1 MRQVTFETT
10 YPPDAA
16 HPIQQEMTTDGAVTR
31 SELLIWGPTA
41 DVTTLSWFD
50 GEPSAV
56 TAVLDA
62 VESTAGTHLVAAD
75 DGTYAFVR
83 QTAYELPDSVLTA
96 VAQSRVVFVPPVRFE
111 ADGRVRYDAVG
122 ESTALAAFH
131 DDIDHHFET
140 SIRQVR
146 DFRGWP
152 NPAPVTDRQRD
163 ALEAAVAVGYY
174 EVPRTGTVEDVAS
187 ELDCARSTAGE
198 LVRRAESAVV
208 TAAIEGL

>member
-10 YPPDAA
+10 YPSAAA
-16 HPIQQEMTTDGAVTR
+16 HPIQRAMTTDGAVTR
-31 SELLIWGPTA
+31 ADLLIWGPTA

-50 GEPSAV
+50 AGPSAV
-56 TAVLDA
+56 ATVLDA
-62 VESTAGTHLVAAD
+62 VESTTGRHLVGAD

-83 QTAYELPDSVLTA
+83 QSEYELPDSVLAA

-122 ESTALAAFH
+122 ESAALATFH
-131 DDIDHHFET
+131 AEIDDLFET
-140 SIRQVR
+140 AIRRVR

-152 NPAPVTDRQRD
+152 NSSPVTDRQRE

-174 EVPRTGTVEDVAS
+174 EVPRSGSVEEVAA

-198 LVRRAESAVV
+198 LLRRAEATVL
-208 TAAIEGL
+208 TAAVDGE